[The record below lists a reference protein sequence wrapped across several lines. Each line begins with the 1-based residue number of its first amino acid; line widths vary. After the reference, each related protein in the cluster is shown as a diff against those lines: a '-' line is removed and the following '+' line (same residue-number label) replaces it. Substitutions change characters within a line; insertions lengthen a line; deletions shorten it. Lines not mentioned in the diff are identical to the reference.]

1 MKHFFFSYDESFE
14 LADPL
19 KEYVNRRSAPKD
31 DKALK
36 VYYDVADIISDKRFE
51 QNDKL
56 LEVLVK
62 ATKKDAPGSGKKKS
76 DSKKDE
82 HLRLQGLEKLW
93 DVIERQYK
101 LFTMDNK
108 ETQNH
113 QFVDM
118 GCFKG

>member
-56 LEVLVK
+56 LGGYVTRRLYDDIIQLLFVNV
-62 ATKKDAPGSGKKKS
+62 GGLQ
-76 DSKKDE
+76 E
-82 HLRLQGLEKLW
+82 HRHIQWQIHNAVFFFQIFGMKYVWRCSLLCIFFAE
-93 DVIERQYK
+93 
-101 LFTMDNK
+101 
-108 ETQNH
+108 
-113 QFVDM
+113 FVE
-118 GCFKG
+118 